1 MPGRLRGPRLL
12 ALLATLAILQLV
24 AFAAPTRA
32 AQAVLYDG
40 SAAGQTLGDQGFI
53 YVTLPQPPV
62 AATASYAA
70 GGTTLT
76 TTGSQADYAGF
87 SIRATSQVPLAR
99 ATGFT
104 LRFTLQLLA
113 EAHSEEHRAGLSV
126 IMLADDRRGIELGLW
141 DDEIWAQNDGP
152 ALFTHGEG
160 ATFDTTQQIDYALT
174 IHGERYSLAADGVQI
189 LEGPLRDYTAS
200 IFPTYSVPNY
210 IWLGDNT
217 SAAGAEVRIFAVSIE
232 TDVFPNVTATP
243 TTTATATPTTTA
255 TAPAFVP
262 VTLYLPL
269 ITR

>member
-1 MPGRLRGPRLL
+1 MPGRHRGPRLL
-12 ALLATLAILQLV
+12 ALLATLATLQLV

-40 SAAGQTLGDQGFI
+40 GVAGQTLADQGFI
-53 YVTLPQPPV
+53 YITEPSPPV
-62 AATASYAA
+62 AAAVSYAA

-76 TTGSQADYAGF
+76 TTGSQGDYAGF
-87 SIRATSQVPLAR
+87 SIRETAQLPLSR

-113 EAHSEEHRAGLSV
+113 EAHSKQHRAGLSV

-141 DDEIWAQNDGP
+141 DDEVWAQNDGP
-152 ALFTHGEG
+152 VLFTHGEG
-160 ATFDTTQQIDYALT
+160 ASLDTTRQIDYALT

-200 IFPTYSVPNY
+200 YPVYSVPNY

-217 SAAGAEVRIFAVSIE
+217 SAAGVEARIFAVSIE
-232 TDVFPNVTATP
+232 TDVFPGVTATP
-243 TTTATATPTTTA
+243 TATATPTPTP